1 MKKIVKFLKEVQ
13 SELKKV
19 RWPNK
24 KELVKLTTVVIIVTI
39 IVSIYIGGLDFIF
52 AKLMEILI
60 R

>member
-19 RWPNK
+19 RWPSQ
-24 KELVKLTTVVIIVTI
+24 KELVKLTTVVIIVTV

-52 AKLMEILI
+52 AKLMEVLI
-60 R
+60 K

>member
-1 MKKIVKFLKEVQ
+1 MKKIVKFLKEVK

-19 RWPNK
+19 RWPNQ
-24 KELVKLTTVVIIVTI
+24 KELIKLTTVVIIVTI

-60 R
+60 K